1 MSFTSLIKYGKAVI
15 DSSNTVHYNEQAG
28 LSNSATVKRTISCPS
43 DDAFFIL
50 LFFFSTCNVEIDGV
64 DDLKTDVTQL
74 YTQRVGDYA
83 IFHNVNLITRHLL
96 SRNKPS
102 HLIKRCL
109 RHLPDVKWHKPIKED
124 EEQNKFVNQKKI
136 FTVFHKYAVQKI
148 NFHYQKI
155 GGGSTKPTKH
165 SKIIDCLI
173 ESIRGNDFHL
183 SSNAIV
189 STIKFL
195 VR

>member
-1 MSFTSLIKYGKAVI
+1 MSKWWCLL
-15 DSSNTVHYNEQAG
+15 H
-28 LSNSATVKRTISCPS
+28 LTI
-43 DDAFFIL
+43 
-50 LFFFSTCNVEIDGV
+50 FFSTCNVEIDGV

-124 EEQNKFVNQKKI
+124 EEQNKFVNQKKNLHC
-136 FTVFHKYAVQKI
+136 FPQVCSTENKFSLPKNWWRKHKTDKALENHRLFNWI
-148 NFHYQKI
+148 NQRERFSLELKCH
-155 GGGSTKPTKH
+155 
-165 SKIIDCLI
+165 CF
-173 ESIRGNDFHL
+173 N
-183 SSNAIV
+183 N
-189 STIKFL
+189 
-195 VR
+195 